1 MKKKFVESLLRIVGR
16 LTIRTVSGGGWDWG
30 RLPQNLCNDVL
41 INLKLKLSVRP
52 ISSLKFLSDLT
63 DCWNSSSISW
73 KDKVNF
79 QYSHWGRYGVL
90 KNTAR
95 LLHTMKFSCQQE
107 DIYFVFESTN
117 MKIRSILL
125 SSDDWKYFP
134 PPSPCFMFGQVL
146 KQSLCIA
153 IFIPS
158 SRHNW
163 RWSLGSIW
171 NLVPR
176 PPQSSLIIC
185 QLGEMSGHDQHLN
198 LNLAMLELAQIF
210 FHLSLTA
217 VSALFSKLILVLYQ
231 IRAY

>member
-1 MKKKFVESLLRIVGR
+1 MKKKFVETLLRIVGR
-16 LTIRTVSGGGWDWG
+16 LTIRTVSGGGWG
-30 RLPQNLCNDVL
+30 LREAAGKTCVMMF
-41 INLKLKLSVRP
+41 LSTL
-52 ISSLKFLSDLT
+52 SSNSPCTQFHLWNKFLSDLT

-79 QYSHWGRYGVL
+79 QYSHWGRHGVL

-146 KQSLCIA
+146 EQSLCIA

-163 RWSLGSIW
+163 GWSLGSIW

-185 QLGEMSGHDQHLN
+185 QLGEMSGHGQHLN
-198 LNLAMLELAQIF
+198 LNLAMLE
-210 FHLSLTA
+210 
-217 VSALFSKLILVLYQ
+217 SA
-231 IRAY
+231 